1 MKPSFVSRYL
11 FFNIRK
17 DIYFLILI
25 FKIKF
30 YSILYTLSFDSH
42 SISGSCNLG
51 YRIFFYLFFFEMEK
65 IVEVMVRVNINQVY
79 RYTNSYGT
87 MYKITQRNE
96 IVIPFI
102 QFELP

>member
-1 MKPSFVSRYL
+1 MKPPFVSRYL

-42 SISGSCNLG
+42 SISDSCNLG
-51 YRIFFYLFFFEMEK
+51 YRIFSIYFFQNGK
-65 IVEVMVRVNINQVY
+65 NC
-79 RYTNSYGT
+79 GGDGPCK
-87 MYKITQRNE
+87 YKSSLSIYE
-96 IVIPFI
+96 
-102 QFELP
+102 

>member
-30 YSILYTLSFDSH
+30 YSILYTLSFDPH

-51 YRIFFYLFFFEMEK
+51 YRIFFYLFFFRNGK
-65 IVEVMVRVNINQVY
+65 NC
-79 RYTNSYGT
+79 GGDGPCK
-87 MYKITQRNE
+87 YKSSLSIYE
-96 IVIPFI
+96 
-102 QFELP
+102 